1 MRPSTLRLPSRCR
14 AFAYAALTAAVLAVP
29 AGPAVA
35 QNVDAQA
42 LLDRI
47 ERLERDIRTLN
58 IQIARGVSPEAAAKA
73 AGSSPGGGG
82 GAVGGPAL
90 ARLGSR
96 VDGMEGD
103 MRDLTGR
110 MEQMNHRLGQ
120 IEQRLDK
127 LASDLEFRL
136 SRLEGGSGGSMSG
149 MAAGNGGGGGTSGP
163 GAGGERAMAAG
174 QWGDSQGGDMSSG
187 REAPGPGTLGTIDP
201 SAVEAVRE
209 AAAERDQQAA
219 ASGGSQGGGGMTS
232 ELPPLPG
239 EDQQGS
245 ASSGGEAQQQAAVP
259 STADS
264 TALPEGPPSEQ
275 YKHAFGLL
283 RQGRYEDAA
292 TNFQQFLERHPDDQL
307 APNARYWLGE
317 TYYVRADYV
326 SAAETFLE
334 AYSQG
339 AKAPKAPDSLLKLGM
354 SLAQLDKIAEACA
367 AFEKVRRD
375 YPDAPAGLRST
386 LDREMSKHKCSS

>member
-14 AFAYAALTAAVLAVP
+14 ALACAVLAAALLAAP
-29 AGPAVA
+29 AGPATA
-35 QNVDAQA
+35 QNVDTQA

-73 AGSSPGGGG
+73 AGSAPSAGGGT
-82 GAVGGPAL
+82 AGGPAL
-90 ARLGSR
+90 ARLGTR

-136 SRLEGGSGGSMSG
+136 SRLEGGTGGTMSG
-149 MAAGNGGGGGTSGP
+149 SASGNAGPGTGDEQAMAPSDQGAGTSPSAPPAAG
-163 GAGGERAMAAG
+163 E
-174 QWGDSQGGDMSSG
+174 
-187 REAPGPGTLGTIDP
+187 GTLGTVDP
-201 SAVEAVRE
+201 AAVEAVRE
-209 AAAERDQQAA
+209 AAAERDQRAA
-219 ASGGSQGGGGMTS
+219 AGASQSGGGGDDTLPD
-232 ELPPLPG
+232 LPPLPG
-239 EDQQGS
+239 EDAQAGGG
-245 ASSGGEAQQQAAVP
+245 AAAAPSGDGAQQQAAAP
-259 STADS
+259 ATADS
-264 TALPEGPPSEQ
+264 AALPEGPPSEQ

-283 RQGRYEDAA
+283 RQGRYDDAA
-292 TNFQQFLERHPDDQL
+292 ESFQQFLERHPDDQL
-307 APNARYWLGE
+307 ASNARYWLGE

-339 AKAPKAPDSLLKLGM
+339 AKAPKAADSLLKLGM

-367 AFEKVRRD
+367 AFEKVKRD

-386 LDREMSKHKCSS
+386 LEREMSKHECTS

>member
-1 MRPSTLRLPSRCR
+1 MRPSTLRLPPRCR
-14 AFAYAALTAAVLAVP
+14 ALAYAALTAAVLAAP
-29 AGPAVA
+29 AGPVAA
-35 QNVDAQA
+35 QNVDTQA

-58 IQIARGVSPEAAAKA
+58 IQIARGVSPEVAAKA
-73 AGSSPGGGG
+73 AGSAPEGG

-90 ARLGSR
+90 ARLGTRVSR
-96 VDGMEGD
+96 MEGD

-110 MEQMNHRLGQ
+110 MEQMNHRLSQ

-149 MAAGNGGGGGTSGP
+149 MAAGGGSGSGMSGP
-163 GAGGERAMAAG
+163 GGAGGEQAMAPSG
-174 QWGDSQGGDMSSG
+174 QGGGGEAASG
-187 REAPGPGTLGTIDP
+187 RQAPQAGTLGTIDP

-209 AAAERDQQAA
+209 AAAERDRRAA
-219 ASGGSQGGGGMTS
+219 ARGGGAQAG
-232 ELPPLPG
+232 G
-239 EDQQGS
+239 
-245 ASSGGEAQQQAAVP
+245 SGGEPQQQAAVP

-264 TALPEGPPSEQ
+264 ATLPEGPPSEQ

-292 TNFQQFLERHPDDQL
+292 ETFRQFLERHPDDQL

-339 AKAPKAPDSLLKLGM
+339 AEAPKAADSLLKLGM

-367 AFEKVRRD
+367 AFDKVKRD

-386 LDREMSKHKCSS
+386 LEREMSKHNCSS